1 METKPLKLKLIGK
14 KGKSYQIK
22 FPYLKIPV
30 TVNEN
35 LFNKMLVSQEY
46 EFHNDSS
53 STRKAYLNYS

>member
-1 METKPLKLKLIGK
+1 METKPLKIKLIGK

-35 LFNKMLVSQEY
+35 LFNKMLLSTDFELY
-46 EFHNDSS
+46 NDSS
-53 STRKAYLNYS
+53 SIKKAYPIHS